1 MNESDGMHKV
11 DAIVSESF
19 ENVAAMNKYIQ
30 KMILAEKMP
39 VDTICLR
46 RSSRA
51 TRYDGFKANIIT
63 DTKKPLSR
71 VKSRRAPVMASSSK
85 ATDPCSPVTLKP
97 ALVQSEDIPP
107 PTSIQQLQRVGTEL
121 CGIPAEDLSDQI
133 LLAHGQG
140 GDPMLN

>member
-1 MNESDGMHKV
+1 MISTLQKRLQ
-11 DAIVSESF
+11 DALLSLVGSSSSF
-19 ENVAAMNKYIQ
+19 RIGSLLERD
-30 KMILAEKMP
+30 KMP

-51 TRYDGFKANIIT
+51 TRYDGFKANIVT
-63 DTKKPLSR
+63 AAKKTISKF
-71 VKSRRAPVMASSSK
+71 KSRKAPAIASSSK

-107 PTSIQQLQRVGTEL
+107 PTPIQQLQRVGSEL